1 MRLATSYIPHALY
14 AIAVTSISIH
24 LVSKRRTFEDERANV
39 NARIS
44 ILESIAE
51 QLRSGKPINDD
62 EVERLKRLAR
72 DPVKRDEEAMKS
84 KSEEIS
90 WKEVFLGQKSQSDSD
105 LSPWEKK
112 DLEKIQKA
120 ANES

>member
-1 MRLATSYIPHALY
+1 MRVATSYIPHALY

-44 ILESIAE
+44 LLESIAK
-51 QLRSGKPINDD
+51 QLRSDKPINDE

-72 DPVKRDEEAMKS
+72 DPVKRDEETAKS

-90 WKEVFLGQKSQSDSD
+90 WKEVFLGQKRQSDSD

>member
-1 MRLATSYIPHALY
+1 MRVATSYIPHALY

-24 LVSKRRTFEDERANV
+24 LVSKRRAFEDERANV